1 MESDDDDNENAGTKY
16 VIDKKTVE
24 QRNMEN
30 NKDAQKRKVGV
41 LSLVAPKGGHA
52 SIVDYIYDTGLSA
65 YLFTFTYLAAICLH
79 FSNVCL
85 HFLEKEEWYELTL
98 AFPVGRKTVDIS
110 NVIRKSAEKS
120 VIRCVKNISR
130 AFLIKNNKDENVLTT
145 EGIFKMSL

>member
-1 MESDDDDNENAGTKY
+1 MISRFFFLCRENDEGIEDMESDDDDNENAGTKY

-65 YLFTFTYLAAICLH
+65 L
-79 FSNVCL
+79 
-85 HFLEKEEWYELTL
+85 
-98 AFPVGRKTVDIS
+98 
-110 NVIRKSAEKS
+110 
-120 VIRCVKNISR
+120 
-130 AFLIKNNKDENVLTT
+130 NVLFSSNHN
-145 EGIFKMSL
+145 IHKSLCGLFVCTSVPLIERF